1 MVHSVL
7 VPEPCDWACS
17 ETLQMSKAVKFVVK
31 VADVLFSW
39 CVLWHFSRTWNRSR
53 RNWIVVALS
62 LVLQGSFATH
72 FSCNLIKCEKR
83 HAPPD
88 LTYNCP
94 LYFHSIKV
102 SQVTF
107 FTQPA
112 VVFSMGGFHGTYLA
126 YHFSVHNT
134 LNSALE
140 MGIWM
145 TK

>member
-1 MVHSVL
+1 MFYSPGAFFGISQGH
-7 VPEPCDWACS
+7 
-17 ETLQMSKAVKFVVK
+17 ETEAKEIELLSP
-31 VADVLFSW
+31 LFSK
-39 CVLWHFSRTWNRSR
+39 V
-53 RNWIVVALS
+53 
-62 LVLQGSFATH
+62 VLQLISPVILSSVRRDMHLLTSLTMSFI
-72 FSCNLIKCEKR
+72 L
-83 HAPPD
+83 
-88 LTYNCP
+88 
-94 LYFHSIKV
+94 

-107 FTQPA
+107 LIQPA